1 MSTEQVLVL
10 ITTDEDKR
18 ISEICIKLNNFYK
31 ERYEKLNEILLD
43 SKPSDNID
51 QYKNIIKNAFTG
63 YLIGIDKSSSIQA
76 IKHILS
82 LSIIHTAHIILLFNN
97 KTYKPIE
104 DEIKIIVSES
114 ILNEYNM
121 IKLLF
126 DRNNND
132 IKNDITGIKTK
143 FTRFNEIHN
152 NFMEN
157 IKTIDEV
164 ISYAIILMLFLIDFA
179 ECQ

>member
-1 MSTEQVLVL
+1 MQQALVL
-10 ITTDEDKR
+10 ITTDEEKR

-31 ERYEKLNEILLD
+31 ERYEKLNEILMD
-43 SKPSDNID
+43 SSEPSDDVN
-51 QYKNIIKNAFTG
+51 QYKNIIKKAFTG
-63 YLIGIDKSSSIQA
+63 YLIGIDKASNIPA
-76 IKHILS
+76 IKHVLS
-82 LSIIHTAHIILLFNN
+82 LSIIHTAHIVLLFNN

-132 IKNDITGIKTK
+132 IKNDVAGIKSK
-143 FTRFNEIHN
+143 FANFNEIHN

-164 ISYAIILMLFLIDFA
+164 ISYTVILILFLIDFA